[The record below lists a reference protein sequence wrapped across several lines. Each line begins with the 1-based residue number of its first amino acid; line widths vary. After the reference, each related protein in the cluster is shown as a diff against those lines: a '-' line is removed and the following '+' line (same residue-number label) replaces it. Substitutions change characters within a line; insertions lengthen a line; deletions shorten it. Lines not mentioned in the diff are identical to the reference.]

1 MDGTMMRKTCIGLLG
16 CLCALWAFGCC
27 KVNKVPVGE
36 EMVLPSTTFSFD
48 KEDYP
53 GPEYLFPLYTIQ
65 PGDIMDVLFQVRSWE
80 QEKTFTV
87 GVGDSISIKF
97 VHAPE
102 LNEEQ
107 IIQPDGKIS
116 LPYLGRIQVS
126 GKTTDEISS
135 ELVERY
141 SHYLNN
147 PDLWI
152 TVPEYRAHIQEL
164 KKDLHT
170 ASRGLSRLVTVRPDG
185 FCTFPLIGDQHIAG
199 KSVPEVND
207 QMNILYDRY
216 LPGLHVDLFLH
227 ETAGTVVYVLGWV
240 NEPGSYQISKP
251 ISIPQAL
258 SLAKGQNDE
267 SDLSNVVVFRRHK
280 DQLHGTR
287 VDVDSMLNLHRGGKF
302 FWLKG
307 DDIIYVP
314 RRGLSEW
321 AQVMR
326 EVADVVFFRGW
337 HLSGTLFRGSLVDWE
352 ATGDSR

>member
-1 MDGTMMRKTCIGLLG
+1 MQKSIVALFVCLVVVSMLG
-16 CLCALWAFGCC
+16 CSD
-27 KVNKVPVGE
+27 VNKVPVGE
-36 EMVLPSTTFSFD
+36 ERAVPSTTFSFD
-48 KEDYP
+48 KDSYP

-65 PGDIMDVLFQVRSWE
+65 PGDVMDVLFQVRSWE
-80 QEKTFTV
+80 QEQTFAV
-87 GVGDSISIKF
+87 GVGDLVSVKF
-97 VHAPE
+97 VNAPE

-107 IIQPDGKIS
+107 TIQPDGNIS
-116 LPYLGRIQVS
+116 LPYLGRVHVA
-126 GKTTDEISS
+126 GKTTDEITRM
-135 ELVERY
+135 LTERY
-141 SHYLNN
+141 RHYLNA

-185 FCTFPLIGDQHIAG
+185 YCTFPLIGDQHIAG
-199 KSVPEVND
+199 KSVPDVNK
-207 QMNILYDRY
+207 QMNTLYDGY

-227 ETAGTVVYVLGWV
+227 QTAGTVIYVLGWV

-251 ISIPQAL
+251 ISIMQAL

-267 SDLSNVVVFRRHK
+267 SDLSNVVIFRRHK
-280 DQLHGTR
+280 DQLYGTR
-287 VDVDSMLNLHRGGKF
+287 VDVDTMMNLHTGGKF

-307 DDIIYVP
+307 DDIVYVP

-337 HLSGTLFRGSLVDWE
+337 HLSGTLFKGSLVDWQAVE
-352 ATGDSR
+352 E